1 MAHHLWVLWPFSTS
15 ATTTGIRE
23 LLTKNTIDG
32 TSIIFRLDLSI
43 FMTSSRPSSIYR
55 NDSRDWRYS
64 TLIWFSLVENGGG
77 GTGAGADEM
86 VEESRKRVAL
96 YSTPVWIPP
105 KGNSQQQQYG
115 PAGGQRQV
123 EREMSSSTKSSSS
136 FSSSSH
142 PSTLMT
148 SFQPQQGD
156 EEWANI
162 HTVSF
167 SFFS

>member
-1 MAHHLWVLWPFSTS
+1 
-15 ATTTGIRE
+15 
-23 LLTKNTIDG
+23 
-32 TSIIFRLDLSI
+32 
-43 FMTSSRPSSIYR
+43 
-55 NDSRDWRYS
+55 
-64 TLIWFSLVENGGG
+64 
-77 GTGAGADEM
+77 M

-115 PAGGQRQV
+115 PAGGGQRQV